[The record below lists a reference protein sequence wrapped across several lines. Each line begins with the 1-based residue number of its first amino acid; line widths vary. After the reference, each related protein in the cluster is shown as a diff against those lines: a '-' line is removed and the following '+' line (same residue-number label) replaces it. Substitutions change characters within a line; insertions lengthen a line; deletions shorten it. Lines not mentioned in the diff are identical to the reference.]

1 MAPDLREAQQQQ
13 DGGAARPRSFG
24 SPVSESVPVPG
35 PPTPVQRTARWLLA
49 LAGWSVDLPWPPEP
63 RGIIVV
69 YPHTSNWDF
78 VVGMLALLATGLPAQ
93 WVAKDTLFRWPF
105 GCLLRCLGGIP
116 VNRREHT
123 GFIEQRAAEFRR
135 RRWMWLALAP
145 EGTRAHR
152 TLEVGL
158 LPPRARCRRS
168 GGARLPRLRA
178 AHRRRDQLAVAQRRP
193 GPGSCAHTRVLRR
206 QDRAPRRSLRPR
218 FSSSASGSCAPRPRP
233 ARRAGGS

>member
-78 VVGMLALLATGLPAQ
+78 VVGILALLATGLPAQ
-93 WVAKDTLFRWPF
+93 WVARDTALS
-105 GCLLRCLGGIP
+105 
-116 VNRREHT
+116 
-123 GFIEQRAAEFRR
+123 
-135 RRWMWLALAP
+135 LALRMPAAVP
-145 EGTRAHR
+145 WRHPSEPARAHR
-152 TLEVGL
+152 LH
-158 LPPRARCRRS
+158 RA
-168 GGARLPRLRA
+168 
-178 AHRRRDQLAVAQRRP
+178 
-193 GPGSCAHTRVLRR
+193 
-206 QDRAPRRSLRPR
+206 
-218 FSSSASGSCAPRPRP
+218 
-233 ARRAGGS
+233 